1 MVMTMGRRR
10 RRPRCRGG
18 DGVRGRQINWAR
30 LQLLTVTT
38 TAELRSTHLLQHRL
52 ANVVAIV
59 TVALAVVMVLALQ
72 LLHLLGER
80 FESGVGVGLGLLRVV
95 LLHLFFGL
103 VLMLCL
109 LLLLIIM
116 SQ

>member
-18 DGVRGRQINWAR
+18 GVRGRQINWAR

-80 FESGVGVGLGLLRVV
+80 FESGVGVGVGLLRVV

-103 VLMLCL
+103 

>member
-1 MVMTMGRRR
+1 M
-10 RRPRCRGG
+10 
-18 DGVRGRQINWAR
+18 RGRQINWAR

-59 TVALAVVMVLALQ
+59 TVALTVVMVLALQ

-80 FESGVGVGLGLLRVV
+80 FESGVGVGLLRVV

-103 VLMLCL
+103 LLMLL
-109 LLLLIIM
+109 FRLLLLIIM

>member
-10 RRPRCRGG
+10 RRPRYRGG
-18 DGVRGRQINWAR
+18 GVRGRQINWAR

-38 TAELRSTHLLQHRL
+38 TAELRSTNLLQHRL

-59 TVALAVVMVLALQ
+59 PVALAVVMVVLALQ

-103 VLMLCL
+103 LRL